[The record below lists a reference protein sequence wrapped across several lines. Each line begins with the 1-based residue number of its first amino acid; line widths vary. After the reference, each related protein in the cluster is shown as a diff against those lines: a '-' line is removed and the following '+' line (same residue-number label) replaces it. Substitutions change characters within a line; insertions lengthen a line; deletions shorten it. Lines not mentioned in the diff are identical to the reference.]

1 MFNVAKKSL
10 NLGSLVYHYLK
21 LRSYPPPQY
30 RSCRQSLDNA
40 ALIKREDNKG

>member
-21 LRSYPPPQY
+21 LRSYPPNIDLAGNRLTTLP
-30 RSCRQSLDNA
+30 S
-40 ALIKREDNKG
+40 